1 MLRNLLLITLLF
13 LFSCNNFD
21 NNSKNNLQKT
31 SKTDSLNNL
40 ADNLYVLGRSYSED
54 SLNQERALELYKE
67 SFELYKQLGNKQ
79 RIATLYKRMGF
90 AYEYMEDYPK
100 VKEYQKKALK
110 INIEID
116 NKNESAIISNFL
128 GIAYTITGDID
139 SALTFYAKGLELSE
153 ITMDT
158 AEIIE
163 IYQNMG
169 ISYRYAGNYEK
180 AIESDIKAL
189 KYCEEVNYTTGI
201 FSLNLNIAQ
210 LFQESGDIDMAFSY
224 CEKASELID
233 SIENT
238 HKQASFHHTF
248 GELYYARTKYIKA
261 REYFVKTLEI
271 SRKVDFKRGMAA
283 AYTSLALISL
293 KEHNFDEEEK
303 YAYLSIDLENEI
315 NNISGVISSLLTIAE
330 TQYQQKLYDKALVQ
344 LQKAENLCNEKGL
357 YDQLPDI
364 YYHFYQVYKR
374 DGKQKL
380 ALRFC
385 ENYYTLKDSLTG
397 IEVKEKIADLEIK
410 HQTEKKQQEI
420 ELLNEENNTKKQK
433 LKARNRLI
441 ILLILLVIVIIG
453 IAYFFRQRAIQK
465 LNKMESEIQKYIL
478 KIKDLHDNNKIE
490 PEITSKEFL
499 KKHDITDRETEVLH
513 LICGGMSNADIAEK
527 IFVSTNTVKYHIK
540 NIYLKLDVKNRVEAL
555 NKLNPN

>member
-1 MLRNLLLITLLF
+1 MIRNCLLVSLLF
-13 LFSCNNFD
+13 LSFCNNNFG
-21 NNSKNNLQKT
+21 NSSENNLQKT

-54 SLNQERALELYKE
+54 SLNQEKALELYLE
-67 SFELYKQLGNKQ
+67 SFELYTQLGNKQ

-90 AYEYMEDYPK
+90 AYEYMEDYPR

-116 NKNESAIISNFL
+116 NKTESAIISNFL

-139 SALTFYAKGLELSE
+139 SALVFYNKGLELSE
-153 ITMDT
+153 ITGDT
-158 AEIIE
+158 TEIIE

-189 KYCEEVNYTTGI
+189 KYCEEVNYITGI

-224 CEKASELID
+224 CEKASELIAQ
-233 SIENT
+233 IESPYT
-238 HKQASFHHTF
+238 QASFYNTF
-248 GELYYARTKYIKA
+248 GKLYYARTNYIEA
-261 REYFVKTLEI
+261 REYFEKTLEI
-271 SRKVDFKRGMAA
+271 SRDVNFKRGMAS
-283 AYTSLALISL
+283 AYTNLALIAL
-293 KEHNFDEEEK
+293 EEHNFNEAEK

-330 TQYQQKLYDKALVQ
+330 TQYHQKLYDKALVQ

-380 ALRFC
+380 ALLFC

-441 ILLILLVIVIIG
+441 ISLILLVIVIIS

-478 KIKDLHDNNKIE
+478 QIKDLHDNNKNK

-555 NKLNPN
+555 NKLK